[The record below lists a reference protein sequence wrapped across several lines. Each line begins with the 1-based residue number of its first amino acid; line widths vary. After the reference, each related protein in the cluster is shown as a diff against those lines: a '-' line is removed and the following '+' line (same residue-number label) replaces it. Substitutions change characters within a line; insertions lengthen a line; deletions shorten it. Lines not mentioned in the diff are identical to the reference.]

1 MNNYSTHQTDVL
13 IIGAGAAGLSV
24 AIRLAQHLHVTLVLK
39 DDFPGGA
46 SYWAQGGI
54 AVALQQEDSPLAH
67 TQDTLK
73 VGAGLCHL
81 DTVQF
86 VTEHAKSQLAWLLAQ
101 GVQFTEESNDSGDL
115 HLTRE
120 GGHSFRRIVHSN
132 DATGAA
138 IQTRLAEVAQQLP
151 NLTILPNRIAI
162 DISLIKNHHDQAT
175 ADAICNGAYLY
186 NKAQHTIEAW
196 QSHAVVLATGGASRA
211 WLHSTNPE
219 MASGDGIAIA
229 WRAGCRV
236 ANLEFNQFHPT
247 CLFTAPPDLS
257 KTALA
262 KRTDEDSTQIET
274 TQPERSYV
282 GSTPSTAPS
291 RSFLLTEALR
301 GEGAHLVLPDG
312 TRFMPTYHPD
322 AELAPRDIV
331 ARAIDT
337 EIKKHQLDCVYLD
350 ISHKPAEWIRK
361 RFPTVY
367 AYCRKQGIDI
377 TSTRAPVVP
386 AAHYTCGG
394 VVTDLNGITDIPRLY
409 AIGEVACTG
418 LHGAN
423 RIASNSLLEC
433 FVFSEAA
440 AEHILANHY
449 QPQSITHPIAV
460 DIQQYS
466 HAKAD
471 TQQSNT
477 LLFSMLNTLRHT
489 MSNKVGIVRNEPML
503 QEAYK
508 IITELQQTLQQD
520 YPNWAI
526 SQASL
531 ELRNL
536 LQVSELIV
544 RSALARKESRGLHY
558 MMDYPDPD
566 PSLTHDTVLT
576 PGASI

>member
-1 MNNYSTHQTDVL
+1 MNNHIPHQTDVL
-13 IIGAGAAGLSV
+13 IIGAGAAGLSI
-24 AIRLAQHLHVTLVLK
+24 AIRLAQHLHVTLALK

-54 AVALQQEDSPLAH
+54 AVALQAEDSPSAH

-86 VTEHAKSQLAWLLAQ
+86 VTEHAKSQLDWLLAQ
-101 GVQFTEESNDSGDL
+101 GVPFTEEYNGAGDL

-120 GGHSFRRIVHSN
+120 GGHSFRRIVHHN

-138 IQTRLAEVAQQLP
+138 IQTRLAEVARQLP

-162 DISLIKNHHDQAT
+162 DISLAKNSKQHAVSPT
-175 ADAICNGAYLY
+175 VCNGAYLY
-186 NKAQHTIEAW
+186 NKTQQTIEVW
-196 QSHAVVLATGGASRA
+196 HSHAVVLATGGASRA

-247 CLFTAPPDLS
+247 CLYTPP
-257 KTALA
+257 A
-262 KRTDEDSTQIET
+262 ST
-274 TQPERSYV
+274 
-282 GSTPSTAPS
+282 PS

-312 TRFMPTYHPD
+312 SRFMPTYHPD

-350 ISHKPAEWIRK
+350 ISHKPSEWIRT

-367 AYCRKQGIDI
+367 GYCLQQGIDI
-377 TSTRAPVVP
+377 TSSRAPVVP

-394 VVTDLNGITDIPRLY
+394 VITDLHGVTDIPQLY

-433 FVFSEAA
+433 FVFSDAA
-440 AEHILANHY
+440 AQHILAKQHL
-449 QPQSITHPIAV
+449 PQLENDHSSFEIQEYSAAQADNPHVHTQIA
-460 DIQQYS
+460 
-466 HAKAD
+466 
-471 TQQSNT
+471 
-477 LLFSMLNTLRHT
+477 SMLHRLRQT
-489 MSNKVGIVRNEPML
+489 MSQKVGIVRNLPML
-503 QEAYK
+503 EEAHS
-508 IITELQQTLQQD
+508 IIAELKQTLHTS
-520 YPNWAI
+520 YPDWGI

-536 LQVSELIV
+536 VHVSELIV

-558 MMDYPDPD
+558 MTDYPNPD
-566 PSLTHDTVLT
+566 PTLIQDTILSPADAKV
-576 PGASI
+576 

>member
-1 MNNYSTHQTDVL
+1 MNNYSTHKTDVL

-24 AIRLAQHLHVTLVLK
+24 AIRLAQQLHVTLVLK

-54 AVALQQEDSPLAH
+54 AVALQQEDSALAH

-86 VTEHAKSQLAWLLAQ
+86 VTEHAKSQLEWLLTQ
-101 GVQFTEESNDSGDL
+101 GVQFTEENNGSGDL

-120 GGHSFRRIVHSN
+120 GGHSFRRIVHSD

-138 IQTRLAEVAQQLP
+138 IQTRLAEVARQLP

-162 DISLIKNHHDQAT
+162 DISVAQNHDNQAG
-175 ADAICNGAYLY
+175 APAICNGAYLY
-186 NKAQHTIEAW
+186 NKTEQTLEVW
-196 QSHAVVLATGGASRA
+196 QSRAVVLATGGASRA

-219 MASGDGIAIA
+219 MASGDGIAMA

-247 CLFTAPPDLS
+247 CLFTAPS
-257 KTALA
+257 
-262 KRTDEDSTQIET
+262 
-274 TQPERSYV
+274 
-282 GSTPSTAPS
+282 GAPS

-312 TRFMPTYHPD
+312 TRFMPAYHPD

-331 ARAIDT
+331 ARAIDS
-337 EIKKHQLDCVYLD
+337 ELKRHQLDCVYLD
-350 ISHKPAEWIRK
+350 ISHKPSEWIRK

-367 AYCRKQGIDI
+367 TYCLKQGIDI

-394 VVTDLNGITDIPRLY
+394 VVTGLNGVTDIPQLY

-433 FVFSEAA
+433 FVLSDAA
-440 AEHILANHY
+440 GQHILANYH
-449 QPQSITHPIAV
+449 QPQFITHPIAT
-460 DIQQYS
+460 DIPKHS
-466 HAKAD
+466 DAKTD
-471 TQQSNT
+471 TQHANT
-477 LLFSMLNTLRHT
+477 LIFSMLHTLRQT
-489 MSNKVGIVRNEPML
+489 MSDKVGIVRNQQML
-503 QEAYK
+503 QDAYI
-508 IITELQQTLQQD
+508 IITELKQTRQKG
-520 YPNWAI
+520 YPDWGI

-558 MMDYPDPD
+558 MTDYPSTDPA
-566 PSLTHDTVLT
+566 LTHDTVLT
-576 PGASI
+576 PGASM

>member
-1 MNNYSTHQTDVL
+1 MNNYSTHKTDVL

-73 VGAGLCHL
+73 VGAGLCHP
-81 DTVQF
+81 DAVQF
-86 VTEHAKSQLAWLLAQ
+86 VTEHAKSQLEWLLAQ
-101 GVQFTEESNDSGDL
+101 GVQFTEENNNSGDL

-162 DISLIKNHHDQAT
+162 DISLSKNHHDQAA

-236 ANLEFNQFHPT
+236 GNLEFNQFHPT
-247 CLFTAPPDLS
+247 CLFTAPS
-257 KTALA
+257 AI
-262 KRTDEDSTQIET
+262 S
-274 TQPERSYV
+274 
-282 GSTPSTAPS
+282 S

-312 TRFMPTYHPD
+312 TRFMPAYHPD

-337 EIKKHQLDCVYLD
+337 ELKKHQLDCVYLD
-350 ISHKPAEWIRK
+350 ISYKPSEWIRK

-367 AYCRKQGIDI
+367 AYCLKQGIDI

-394 VVTDLNGITDIPRLY
+394 VVTDLNGVTDIPLLY

-440 AEHILANHY
+440 AQHILANQH
-449 QPQSITHPIAV
+449 QPQLITHPVAI
-460 DIQQYS
+460 DIPQHS
-466 HAKAD
+466 DAKAD

-477 LLFSMLNTLRHT
+477 LIFSMLSTLRHT
-489 MSNKVGIVRNEPML
+489 MSNKVGIVRNEQML
-503 QEAYK
+503 QDAYT
-508 IITELQQTLQQD
+508 IITELQQTLQQG
-520 YPNWAI
+520 YPDWAI

-544 RSALARKESRGLHY
+544 RCALARKESRGLHY
-558 MMDYPDPD
+558 MTDYPNPD

-576 PGASI
+576 PSTSI

>member
-1 MNNYSTHQTDVL
+1 MHNDSIHKTDVL
-13 IIGAGAAGLSV
+13 VIGAGAAGLSI
-24 AIRLAQHLHVTLVLK
+24 AIRLAAHLRVTLVLK

-54 AVALQQEDSPLAH
+54 AVALDQEDSTLAH
-67 TQDTLK
+67 TEDTLK

-81 DTVQF
+81 QTVQF
-86 VTEHAKSQLAWLLAQ
+86 VTERAKAQLQWLLKQ
-101 GVQFTEESNDSGDL
+101 GVQFTQEHHSAQL

-138 IQTRLAEVAQQLP
+138 VQTRLAEVAQQLP

-162 DISLIKNHHDQAT
+162 DLILAQGENQT
-175 ADAICNGAYLY
+175 PICNGAYLY
-186 NKAQHTIEAW
+186 NKAQPSLEIW
-196 QSHAVVLATGGASRA
+196 KSDAVVLATGGASHA

-219 MASGDGIAIA
+219 TASGDGIAIA

-247 CLFTAPPDLS
+247 CLF
-257 KTALA
+257 
-262 KRTDEDSTQIET
+262 
-274 TQPERSYV
+274 
-282 GSTPSTAPS
+282 APS
-291 RSFLLTEALR
+291 SGASARRFLLTEALR

-312 TRFMPTYHPD
+312 TRFMPAYHPD

-331 ARAIDT
+331 ARAIDS
-337 EIKKHQLDCVYLD
+337 EIKKHQLSCVYLD
-350 ISHKPAEWIRK
+350 ISHRPADWIRN

-367 AYCRKQGIDI
+367 QYCLKQGIDI
-377 TSTRAPVVP
+377 TTSRAPVVP

-394 VVTDLNGITDIPRLY
+394 VVTDLHGATDIPRLY

-433 FVFSEAA
+433 FVLSDTAA
-440 AEHILANHY
+440 QHILATY
-449 QPQSITHPIAV
+449 QSSTSTAPDGITNKSSSPYSINENAIRQLNQALPAT
-460 DIQQYS
+460 
-466 HAKAD
+466 
-471 TQQSNT
+471 
-477 LLFSMLNTLRHT
+477 LNTLRRI
-489 MSNKVGIVRNEPML
+489 MSDKVGIVRTEKDL
-503 QEAYK
+503 QEAYST
-508 IITELQQTLQQD
+508 ITKLKEAVLQT
-520 YPNWAI
+520 YPTWPI

-536 LQVSELIV
+536 LEITRLIV
-544 RSALARKESRGLHY
+544 QSALSRKESRGLHY
-558 MMDYPDPD
+558 ITDYPNLDA
-566 PSLTHDTVLT
+566 SYAHDTVLT
-576 PGASI
+576 PNANHYCTS